1 MLFQKLCPKEQAE
14 SVLELDLHG
23 LQNAGIRGIIFD
35 LDNTLVEWKH
45 ENLNPE
51 VVQLISRFKRAGF
64 KMCILS
70 NALEHRVEA
79 VAKLLEI
86 PYVSRAAKP
95 RKSPFKKALELI
107 GTDPEETAVV
117 GDQLF
122 TDILG
127 GNRMEL
133 YTILTPPLS
142 STEFI
147 STKAVRRIER
157 LVIKRFRRKGI
168 LQ

>member
-1 MLFQKLCPKEQAE
+1 MLQKLCPKYQAE
-14 SVLELDLHG
+14 SVLELDMG
-23 LQNAGIRGIIFD
+23 ELQKVGIRGIIFD
-35 LDNTLVEWKH
+35 LDNTLVEWKQD
-45 ENLNPE
+45 NLNPE
-51 VVQLISRFKRAGF
+51 IIDLISRFKNAGF

-79 VAKLLEI
+79 VAKLLDI
-86 PYVSRAAKP
+86 PYVSRAVKP
-95 RKSPFKKALELI
+95 RKVPFKKALDLM
-107 GTDPEETAVV
+107 GTMPEETAVV

-133 YTILTPPLS
+133 YTIWTPPLS
-142 STEFI
+142 STEFL
-147 STKAVRRIER
+147 STRAVRKIER
-157 LVIKRFRRKGI
+157 LVIKRFRKKGI

>member
-1 MLFQKLCPKEQAE
+1 MLQKLCPKVQAE
-14 SVLELDLHG
+14 SVLELDLEE
-23 LQNAGIRGIIFD
+23 LLKIGIRGIIFD
-35 LDNTLVEWKH
+35 LDNTLVEWKQD
-45 ENLNPE
+45 NLNPE
-51 VVQLISRFKRAGF
+51 VIELVSRFKNAGF

-79 VAKLLEI
+79 IARLLAI

-95 RKSPFKKALELI
+95 RKIPFKKALELM
-107 GTDPEETAVV
+107 GTEPEETAVV

-133 YTILTPPLS
+133 YTIWTPPLS

-147 STKAVRRIER
+147 STKAVRSLERI
-157 LVIKRFRRKGI
+157 VVKRFRRKGI

>member
-1 MLFQKLCPKEQAE
+1 MLQKLCPRVQAQ
-14 SVLELDLHG
+14 SVLELDLDE
-23 LQNAGIRGIIFD
+23 LKKVGIRGIIFD
-35 LDNTLVEWKH
+35 LDNTLVEWKQDD
-45 ENLNPE
+45 LSPE
-51 VVQLISRFKRAGF
+51 IIQLVSRFKQSGF

-79 VAKLLEI
+79 VASLLEI
-86 PYVSRAAKP
+86 PYVSRAVKP
-95 RKSPFKKALELI
+95 RKIPFRKALKLME
-107 GTDPEETAVV
+107 TEPDETAVV

-133 YTILTPPLS
+133 YTIWTPPLS
-142 STEFI
+142 DTEFI
-147 STKAVRRIER
+147 STRAVRQLER
-157 LVIKRFRRKGI
+157 LVIKRFRKKGI

>member
-1 MLFQKLCPKEQAE
+1 MLKKLCPRVQAQ
-14 SVLELDLHG
+14 SVLELDLDE
-23 LQNAGIRGIIFD
+23 LKKVGIRGIIFD
-35 LDNTLVEWKH
+35 LDNTLVEWKQDD
-45 ENLNPE
+45 LSPE
-51 VVQLISRFKRAGF
+51 IIQLVSRFKQSGF

-79 VAKLLEI
+79 VASLLEI
-86 PYVSRAAKP
+86 PYVSRAVKP
-95 RKSPFKKALELI
+95 RKVPFRKALELME
-107 GTDPEETAVV
+107 TEPDETAVV

-133 YTILTPPLS
+133 YTIWTPPLS
-142 STEFI
+142 DTEFI
-147 STKAVRRIER
+147 STRAVRQLER
-157 LVIKRFRRKGI
+157 LVIKRFRKKGI

>member
-1 MLFQKLCPKEQAE
+1 MLQKLCPKVQAQ
-14 SVLELDLHG
+14 SVLELDLEE
-23 LQNAGIRGIIFD
+23 LQNIGIRGIIFD
-35 LDNTLVEWKH
+35 LDNTLVEWKQD
-45 ENLNPE
+45 NLNPE
-51 VVQLISRFKRAGF
+51 VVELISRFKDIGF

-79 VAKLLEI
+79 VASLLEI

-95 RKSPFKKALELI
+95 RKSCFKKALELM
-107 GTDPEETAVV
+107 GTEPEETAVV

-133 YTILTPPLS
+133 YTIWTPPLS
-142 STEFI
+142 ATEFI
-147 STKAVRRIER
+147 STRAVRRLER
-157 LVIKRFRRKGI
+157 MVIKRFRRKGI

>member
-1 MLFQKLCPKEQAE
+1 MLQKLCPKIQAQ
-14 SVLELDLHG
+14 SVLELDLDE
-23 LQNAGIRGIIFD
+23 LKKVGIRGIIFD
-35 LDNTLVEWKH
+35 LDNTLVEWKQDD
-45 ENLNPE
+45 LSPE
-51 VVQLISRFKRAGF
+51 IIQLISRFKQAGF

-79 VAKLLEI
+79 VASLLDI

-95 RKSPFKKALELI
+95 RKFPFKKALEFME
-107 GTDPEETAVV
+107 TEPEETAVV

-133 YTILTPPLS
+133 YTIWTPPLS
-142 STEFI
+142 DTEFI
-147 STKAVRRIER
+147 STRAVRQLER
-157 LVIKRFRRKGI
+157 LVIKRFRKKGI